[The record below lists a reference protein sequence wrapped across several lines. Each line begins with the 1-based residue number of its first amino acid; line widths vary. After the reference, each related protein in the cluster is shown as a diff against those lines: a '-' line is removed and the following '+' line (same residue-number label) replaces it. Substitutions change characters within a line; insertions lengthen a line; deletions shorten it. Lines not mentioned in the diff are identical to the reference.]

1 MKAIVLAGGFATR
14 LRPLS
19 CTRQKL
25 LFPVGNKPL
34 LDWTLERL
42 AKTQID
48 EVILAVNY
56 MADQLFQHYE
66 KSKYGMKL
74 SYSIE
79 KEPLGT
85 GGAIKNAEKLV
96 GDQEA
101 FLVLN
106 GDILTNFNHTKLLD
120 KHERNKATATIA
132 LHHAEDPSRY
142 GIVDLDEKNH
152 VEKFIEKP
160 AQKEASGKLI
170 NAGIYILDP
179 RIFDYIPN
187 GLPIS
192 IERHTFPKLV
202 SRKEIYGYLFE
213 DLWIDIGKPR
223 DYLKANQLFL
233 NTKRGRGRVE
243 GSSLVGRGV
252 KIEDPIAV
260 CSDVTIGE
268 NSKIG
273 PYVAIGKHVTLGK
286 KVLIQNSIVFPQTT
300 VSDATTIKGT
310 IVGEGVIVGSHVKI
324 QEGCIIG
331 DHALIGDNVT
341 LARGVTVCPHRT
353 VSESVSTPK
362 CLM

>member
-1 MKAIVLAGGFATR
+1 MAGGFATR

-42 AKTQID
+42 AKTQIE

-56 MADQLFQHYE
+56 MADTLIQHYE

-79 KEPLGT
+79 EEPLGT

-106 GDILTNFNHTKLLD
+106 GDILTDFDHTKLFE
-120 KHERNKATATIA
+120 KHEGNKAIATIA
-132 LHHAEDPSRY
+132 LCHAENPSRY
-142 GIVDLDEKNH
+142 GIVDLDERNR
-152 VEKFIEKP
+152 VGKFIEKP
-160 AQKEASGKLI
+160 AQEEASGKLI

-187 GLPIS
+187 GRPIS
-192 IERHTFPKLV
+192 IEREIFPKLV
-202 SRKEIYGYLFE
+202 IGKEIYGYLFE

-223 DYLKANQLFL
+223 DYLKANQLL
-233 NTKRGRGRVE
+233 LDIETGRGRVK
-243 GSSLVGRGV
+243 GSSFVGCGV
-252 KIEDPIAV
+252 KVEDPIAV
-260 CSDVTIGE
+260 DNDVTIGE
-268 NSKIG
+268 DSRIG
-273 PYVAIGKHVTLGK
+273 PYVAIGKHVILGK
-286 KVLIQNSIVFPQTT
+286 KVLIENSIVFPQTT
-300 VSDATTIKGT
+300 ILDSTMIKGA
-310 IVGEGVIVGSHVKI
+310 IIGEGVAVGSHVRI

-331 DHALIGDNVT
+331 DRALIRDNVSLT
-341 LARGVTVCPHRT
+341 RGVTVCPYRK
-353 VSESVSTPK
+353 VSENVSTAK